1 MLKLSLGKFLIVDF
15 IRSANGLALPLGSND
30 VKLRENIEH
39 RTCPENTEHRTC
51 QVGCE
56 EYSGLSFQKL
66 DWTRQSVEPRTGI
79 EFPMLLKE
87 NASRSNSEVLI
98 AFSSSVCYSLSLQL
112 MLESPKKRFDLNFEK
127 LIRFEFIII

>member
-1 MLKLSLGKFLIVDF
+1 VLKLSLGKFLIVDF

-112 MLESPKKRFDLNFEK
+112 ILESPKKRFDLNFEK

>member
-1 MLKLSLGKFLIVDF
+1 VLKLSLGKFLIVDF